1 MDQPVSAF
9 TVALVVEVELPG
21 FRAAAG
27 QALLAARR
35 KLAETITA
43 QLQTRY
49 PTGPAPS
56 G

>member
-1 MDQPVSAF
+1 MP
-9 TVALVVEVELPG
+9 VVEVELPG

-27 QALLAARR
+27 QALLAAHR
-35 KLAETITA
+35 KVAETITA

-49 PTGPAPS
+49 PAGPTPP